1 MVSCATPGPAASPN
15 AATRPA
21 TEARVLSLTIRFFL
35 RNPLPP
41 RPERRAHDTRPVGSA
56 QVAPT
61 LGDGASAVN
70 VQGHGISVG
79 DCDVLW
85 QAQGVK
91 TQRVPA
97 QVPVASKESS
107 SRPVILVVDDDAG
120 VREGLRFALDE
131 RYTVLDAPHGRSA
144 LGIVRAE
151 RVDLVLLDILMPE
164 VDGLE
169 ILQEFKALD
178 PDLPVIMMTAV
189 KTVRTSVAAMKLGA
203 ADYVTKPFQEDEL
216 LAAIRQALEQRA
228 RRLGAATEREHAERD
243 ARLPRTHRLLLVGGD
258 PGWRATLAVVLAR
271 ATSVETSGTL
281 MDGLNDMLRF
291 RPTCV
296 VLNVKRST
304 TEASRF
310 LGALNAQLP
319 ACPVL
324 VVCDDVYLGAPP
336 VWESLN
342 IRGVLRPPVRFDDL
356 VSRIG
361 AVLPPGDG
369 LSGPWPHLGESVGR
383 SIAHLSR
390 RYDQDLTVES
400 IAEIAEISASH
411 LAHLFRSEVGMSVR
425 DYLTRVRVTIAQDLL
440 AHTDEKLEAIATSL
454 GFADT
459 SHLAHVFQRITGRP
473 PSTYRRAPR

>member
-1 MVSCATPGPAASPN
+1 
-15 AATRPA
+15 
-21 TEARVLSLTIRFFL
+21 
-35 RNPLPP
+35 
-41 RPERRAHDTRPVGSA
+41 
-56 QVAPT
+56 
-61 LGDGASAVN
+61 
-70 VQGHGISVG
+70 
-79 DCDVLW
+79 
-85 QAQGVK
+85 VK
-91 TQRVPA
+91 THRDQA
-97 QVPVASKESS
+97 QVPVVPKEASEL
-107 SRPVILVVDDDAG
+107 RPVVLVVDDDAG

-131 RYTVLDAPHGRSA
+131 HFAVLEAPHGRAA
-144 LGIVRAE
+144 LGVVRAE

-169 ILQEFKALD
+169 ILQELKALD
-178 PDLPVIMMTAV
+178 PDLPIIMMTAV
-189 KTVRTSVAAMKLGA
+189 KTVRTTVAAMKLGA

-228 RRLGAATEREHAERD
+228 RRLGAPAERERADRD

-258 PGWRATLAVVLAR
+258 PGWRATLAVVLSR
-271 ATSVETSGTL
+271 AASVETSSTL

-291 RPTCV
+291 RPTGV

-304 TEASRF
+304 MEAGRF

-361 AVLPPGDG
+361 AVLPSGDSLG
-369 LSGPWPHLGESVGR
+369 GPWPRLGESVGR
-383 SIAHLSR
+383 SIGHLSR
-390 RYDQDLTVES
+390 HYDEDLTVES
-400 IAEIAEISASH
+400 IAAITEISASH

-440 AHTDEKLEAIATSL
+440 AHTDEKLEAIATQL

-459 SHLAHVFQRITGRP
+459 SHLAHVFQRVTGRP
-473 PSTYRRAPR
+473 PSAYRRSTR

>member
-1 MVSCATPGPAASPN
+1 MK
-15 AATRPA
+15 
-21 TEARVLSLTIRFFL
+21 
-35 RNPLPP
+35 
-41 RPERRAHDTRPVGSA
+41 AH
-56 QVAPT
+56 
-61 LGDGASAVN
+61 
-70 VQGHGISVG
+70 
-79 DCDVLW
+79 
-85 QAQGVK
+85 
-91 TQRVPA
+91 RVPA
-97 QVPVASKESS
+97 QVPVVSKESGPAYANGDT
-107 SRPVILVVDDDAG
+107 RPVVLVVDDDAG

-131 RYTVLDAPHGRSA
+131 RYTVLDAPHGRGA
-144 LGIVRAE
+144 LGIVQAE
-151 RVDLVLLDILMPE
+151 HVDLVLLDILMPE

-169 ILQEFKALD
+169 ILQELKALD

-228 RRLGAATEREHAERD
+228 RRLGAATERERADRD

-271 ATSVETSGTL
+271 AIGVETSNTL

-296 VLNVKRST
+296 ALNVRRST
-304 TEASRF
+304 AEAGRF

-342 IRGVLRPPVRFDDL
+342 IRGVLRPPVSFDDL
-356 VSRIG
+356 VARIG

-369 LSGPWPHLGESVGR
+369 LSGPWPRLGEAVGR
-383 SIAHLSR
+383 TIGHLSR
-390 RYDQDLTVES
+390 HYGEDLTVES
-400 IAEIAEISASH
+400 IAEITEISASH
-411 LAHLFRSEVGMSVR
+411 LAHLFRSEIGMSVR

-440 AHTDEKLEAIATSL
+440 AHTDEKLEAIATTL

-459 SHLAHVFQRITGRP
+459 SHLAHVFQRVTGRP
-473 PSTYRRAPR
+473 PSTYRRAAR

>member
-1 MVSCATPGPAASPN
+1 M
-15 AATRPA
+15 
-21 TEARVLSLTIRFFL
+21 
-35 RNPLPP
+35 
-41 RPERRAHDTRPVGSA
+41 
-56 QVAPT
+56 
-61 LGDGASAVN
+61 
-70 VQGHGISVG
+70 
-79 DCDVLW
+79 
-85 QAQGVK
+85 K
-91 TQRVPA
+91 THRGPA
-97 QVPVASKESS
+97 QVPAVSKEAPESANGDADP
-107 SRPVILVVDDDAG
+107 RPVVLIVDDDAG

-131 RYTVLDAPHGRSA
+131 HYAVLDAPHGRGA

-169 ILQEFKALD
+169 ILQELKALA

-189 KTVRTSVAAMKLGA
+189 KTVRTTVAAMKLGA

-216 LAAIRQALEQRA
+216 IAAMRQALEQRA
-228 RRLGAATEREHAERD
+228 RRLGAPAERERADRD
-243 ARLPRTHRLLLVGGD
+243 PRLPRTQRLLLVGGD
-258 PGWRATLAVVLAR
+258 PGWRAALAVVLAR

-281 MDGLNDMLRF
+281 TDGLNDMLRF

-296 VLNVKRST
+296 VLNVKRTT
-304 TEASRF
+304 TEAGRF

-324 VVCDDVYLGAPP
+324 VVCDDVYLGEPP

-342 IRGVLRPPVRFDDL
+342 IRGVLCPPVRFDDL

-369 LSGPWPHLGESVGR
+369 LSGPWPRLGESVGR
-383 SIAHLSR
+383 SIGHLSR
-390 RYDQDLTVES
+390 HYDEDLTVES
-400 IAEIAEISASH
+400 IAEITEISASH

>member
-1 MVSCATPGPAASPN
+1 VKAQRGHSQVPVVPK
-15 AATRPA
+15 
-21 TEARVLSLTIRFFL
+21 EAREILAD
-35 RNPLPP
+35 
-41 RPERRAHDTRPVGSA
+41 RASSPIDRHADTRPV
-56 QVAPT
+56 
-61 LGDGASAVN
+61 
-70 VQGHGISVG
+70 
-79 DCDVLW
+79 VL
-85 QAQGVK
+85 
-91 TQRVPA
+91 
-97 QVPVASKESS
+97 
-107 SRPVILVVDDDAG
+107 IVDDDAG
-120 VREGLRFALDE
+120 VREALRFALDE
-131 RYTVLDAPHGRSA
+131 SYAVLDAPHGRSA

-151 RVDLVLLDILMPE
+151 HVDLVLLDILMPE

-169 ILQEFKALD
+169 ILQELKALE

-189 KTVRTSVAAMKLGA
+189 KTVRTTVAAMKLGA
-203 ADYVTKPFQEDEL
+203 SDYVTKPFQEDEL

-228 RRLGAATEREHAERD
+228 RRLGAPAERDRADRD

-258 PGWRATLAVVLAR
+258 PGWRATLALVLAR
-271 ATSVETSGTL
+271 ATSVETSATL
-281 MDGLNDMLRF
+281 TDGLNDMLRL

-304 TEASRF
+304 TEAGRF

-356 VSRIG
+356 LSRIG
-361 AVLPPGDG
+361 ALLPQGDG
-369 LSGPWPHLGESVGR
+369 LNGPWPRLGESVGR
-383 SIAHLSR
+383 TIAHLSR
-390 RYDQDLTVES
+390 HYDHELTVES
-400 IAEIAEISASH
+400 IAEITDISASH
-411 LAHLFRSEVGMSVR
+411 LAHLFRSEIGMSVR

-473 PSTYRRAPR
+473 PSAYRRSTR